1 MRITLISD
9 THNKQRYITED
20 LLGGDLLLHG
30 GDISSMGYKHE
41 IQEFCKWFNSLDNYD
56 TVMFEREDGWIY
68 GTYFAFNM
76 NNFPDDYFK
85 YNEEN
90 ILKILRILNFTKN
103 LQ

>member
-1 MRITLISD
+1 MHCIEYDINLTDKNLIV
-9 THNKQRYITED
+9 NVN
-20 LLGGDLLLHG
+20 
-30 GDISSMGYKHE
+30 
-41 IQEFCKWFNSLDNYD
+41 NSLDNYD

-103 LQ
+103 LITDKK